1 MNKAYYKTTQMT
13 EAEHKKLLKK
23 IIYGLQVAER
33 EMLEKKAKNNEDL
46 IVCGDD
52 GVIRRVPAKNFL

>member
-1 MNKAYYKTTQMT
+1 MT
-13 EAEHKKLLKK
+13 EAEHKKLLNK

-33 EMLEKKAKNNEDL
+33 EMLEEKARDNKEI

-52 GVIRRVPAKNFL
+52 GVIRSVPAKNFL

>member
-1 MNKAYYKTTQMT
+1 MSAKEYKELMD
-13 EAEHKKLLKK
+13 K

-33 EMLEKKAKNNEDL
+33 EMLEEKAKNNEDL

-52 GVIRRVPAKNFL
+52 GVIRHVPAKNFL